1 MNIKRAKEE
10 IERTVRAYLAKDALG
25 EYAIPAVRQRPILLM
40 GPPGIGK
47 TQIMEQAARECGVA
61 LVAYTITHHTRQS
74 AVGLPFIRQK
84 HYGDR
89 DVSVTEYT
97 MSEIIASIYEK
108 MEATG
113 LQEGILFI
121 DEINCVSETL
131 APTMLQ
137 FLQCKTFGNQAVPA
151 GWVIVA
157 AGNPPEYNK
166 SVRDFD
172 IVTLDRVRRMDIQP
186 DLPAWREYARKVGVH
201 GAILSYLELHPQNFY
216 QINADVEGA
225 QFVTAR
231 GWEDLSNLLDTYEKL
246 GMQADEE
253 VIRQYLQHRT
263 IAEDFASYLDLYYKY
278 RDDYGVEEI
287 LAGRPRPEAFA
298 RLLQAPFDER
308 LSLVSLLLAGLK
320 ARFGDSCRENDVA
333 DTCYALLRQLKQDL
347 AALPDPEPTDPED
360 LLQQQIGD
368 YEAETARQRTA
379 GALDKEGLARRLG
392 VAAALRDWA
401 GRLRRAH
408 AAGTQEAFDLLRGY
422 FETLAADREKRQEE
436 ASAALEAAF
445 DFMEQAFGESQEMVV
460 FVTELTVSPSA
471 HAFIAENGCERYFRY
486 NKDLLLDNRKAA
498 LDRELAAEEL
508 RRGGPKGEVKKTRP
522 ACLAFQKNNTLQG
535 EPISARS
542 RGTEILSP

>member
-47 TQIMEQAARECGVA
+47 TQIMEQAARECRVA

-186 DLPAWREYARKVGVH
+186 DLPAWREYACKVGVH

-508 RRGGPKGEVKKTRP
+508 RHGGPKG
-522 ACLAFQKNNTLQG
+522 
-535 EPISARS
+535 
-542 RGTEILSP
+542 